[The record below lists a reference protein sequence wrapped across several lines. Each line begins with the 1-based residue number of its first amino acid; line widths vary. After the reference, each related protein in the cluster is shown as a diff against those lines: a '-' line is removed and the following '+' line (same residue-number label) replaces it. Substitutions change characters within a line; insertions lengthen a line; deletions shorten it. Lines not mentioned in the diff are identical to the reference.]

1 MYIVHR
7 STYLDEVSVTFC
19 PDEVGLLDPELWGLH
34 IKLVSMKLNHCISPC
49 LAFSGAPNTNLC
61 ISYHLV
67 LNRAWVWNLKL
78 RSGAVCSIEKSSRVP
93 IRTYNFK
100 IRFEHELFFTKKKAS
115 TYSYIFE
122 LGYSMGKKSWNTD
135 AQWGNRLHCKAKN
148 PLPLPNRRKFSDFFD
163 LCLHWLS
170 VVRVGEH

>member
-78 RSGAVCSIEKSSRVP
+78 PSGAVCSIEKSSRVP

-135 AQWGNRLHCKAKN
+135 A
-148 PLPLPNRRKFSDFFD
+148 
-163 LCLHWLS
+163 HWLQTPS
-170 VVRVGEH
+170 EETAFTARPKIHSHSQIVANFQISLIYAFIGCP